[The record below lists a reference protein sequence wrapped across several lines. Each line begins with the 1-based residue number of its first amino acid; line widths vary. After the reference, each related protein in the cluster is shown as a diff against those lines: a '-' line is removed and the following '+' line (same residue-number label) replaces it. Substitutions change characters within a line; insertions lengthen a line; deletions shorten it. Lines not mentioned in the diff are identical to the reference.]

1 MSRDALVLLV
11 EDQPAMRETLR
22 RMLEDDVR
30 VLEAKSAEEA
40 LERAHGLR
48 IDIAVVDLVL
58 PGEDGFALLAK
69 MRKRPEQTD
78 VIVITGDA
86 YDADEK
92 LARALRGE
100 AFYFLTKPFERI
112 ALRTLVARCLHLRR
126 LQSDL
131 ARRHAELERDFRLA
145 KEFQSRLLPPRD
157 VRAGRA
163 HLSAL
168 HRPCDDLG
176 GDFFDVRETGDG
188 LVFLVADVVGHGV
201 TAAMLAGMLA
211 TTWARAVREGGD
223 LEGIHLRLWEMVQ
236 EWDDERYL
244 TCFLGHVDREYS
256 RLRWIAAGHPSA
268 LVLGPGE
275 GRTELAVEAPMI
287 SPAFPWLSIAAQ
299 ERALA
304 TDERVLVL
312 TDGLPETR
320 NTAGELL
327 GWPRVVEAV
336 AASPAAEALER
347 LFETAE
353 QHRGRRPREDD
364 LTALLLWRDE
374 T

>member
-48 IDIAVVDLVL
+48 VDVAVIDLVL
-58 PGEDGFALLAK
+58 PGEDGFSLLAK

-112 ALRTLVARCLHLRR
+112 ALRTLVARCLHLRS

-131 ARRHAELERDFRLA
+131 KRRNAELERDFRLA
-145 KEFQSRLLPPRD
+145 REFQSQLLPPRRQ
-157 VRAGRA
+157 RAGAA
-163 HLSAL
+163 HLAAL

-176 GDFFDVRETGDG
+176 GDFFDVRETADG

-223 LEGIHLRLWEMVQ
+223 LEEIHLRLWEMVQ
-236 EWDDERYL
+236 EWDDDRYL
-244 TCFLGHVDREYS
+244 TCFLGHVDREFS
-256 RLRWIAAGHPSA
+256 RLRWIAAGHPPA
-268 LVLGPGE
+268 LVLGVQGSAE
-275 GRTELAVEAPMI
+275 ELAVEAPMI
-287 SPAFPWLSIAAQ
+287 SPAFPWLATTPNERPLAAG
-299 ERALA
+299 
-304 TDERVLVL
+304 DRVLVL

-320 NTAGELL
+320 NTAGELF
-327 GWPRVVEAV
+327 GWERVAEAI
-336 AASPAAEALER
+336 AAAPAEQALER
-347 LFETAE
+347 LFEMAE
-353 QHRGRRPREDD
+353 AHRARRPREDD

-374 T
+374 G

>member
-48 IDIAVVDLVL
+48 VDVAVIDLVL
-58 PGEDGFALLAK
+58 PGEDGFSLLGK
-69 MRKRPEQTD
+69 MRRRPEQTD

-112 ALRTLVARCLHLRR
+112 ALRTLVARCLHLRS

-131 ARRHAELERDFRLA
+131 KRRNAELERDVRLA
-145 KEFQSRLLPPRD
+145 KEFQSKLLPPRD
-157 VRAGRA
+157 VRAGSA

-168 HRPCDDLG
+168 NRPCDELG
-176 GDFFDVRETGDG
+176 GDFFDVRVTSSG

-223 LEGIHLRLWEMVQ
+223 LEEIHLRLWEMVQ
-236 EWDDERYL
+236 EWDIDRYL
-244 TCFLGHVDREYS
+244 TCFLGQIDREFS
-256 RLRWIAAGHPSA
+256 RLRWIAAGHPPA
-268 LVLGPGE
+268 LVIGPNGAAA
-275 GRTELAVEAPMI
+275 ELEVGAPMI
-287 SPAFPWLSIAAQ
+287 SPAFPWLETTPS
-299 ERALA
+299 ERALGA
-304 TDERVLVL
+304 GERVLVL

-320 NTAGELL
+320 NAAGELF
-327 GWPRVVEAV
+327 GWERVAEAI
-336 AASPAAEALER
+336 AAAPAEHALER
-347 LFETAE
+347 LFETVE
-353 QHRGRRPREDD
+353 SHRARRPREDD
-364 LTALLLWRDE
+364 LTALLLWRAPA
-374 T
+374 